1 MDKKKVLFLCTH
13 NSARSQMAEAIMR
26 HYLGDYYEAYSAGT
40 KPGKVN
46 PYTIKVLEEIGINTS
61 GLYSKSVEEFVGWEF
76 DYVITVCDSAKE
88 ECPFFPGKVVM
99 HKSFPDPSSYE
110 GSEEEKLNF
119 FRRVRDEI
127 RSWILETFG
136 KEAKDSSS

>member
-1 MDKKKVLFLCTH
+1 MKKKVLFLCTH
-13 NSARSQMAEAIMR
+13 NSARSQMAEVLLR
-26 HYLGDYYEAYSAGT
+26 HYLGDYYEAHSAGT

-46 PYTIKVLEEIGINTS
+46 PYTVKVLEELGINTS
-61 GLYSKSVEEFVGWEF
+61 ALRSKSVEEFKCWEF

-99 HKSFPDPSSYE
+99 HKSFPDPSSYK

-119 FRRVRDEI
+119 FRKVRDEI
-127 RSWILETFG
+127 KEWILDTFG
-136 KEAKDSSS
+136 KEIKSSSS